1 MARISNEELNESVYK
16 PYPKGDNE
24 IQDKDN
30 RDVIAYTTLLEE
42 VDENDSSA
50 YAKSVNNNGK
60 TIYYVKQNKYGRIYN
75 PSRMYSEGNESK
87 QLRHAGR
94 PNWVFRD
101 VEKKVFDYYLKFLE
115 TKNEAWLNNA
125 ERELV

>member
-16 PYPKGDNE
+16 PSPKGENE

-30 RDVIAYTTLLEE
+30 RDFIAYTTLLEE
-42 VDENDSSA
+42 VDESDSSA

-60 TIYYVKQNKYGRIYN
+60 TIYYVKQNKYGRLYN
-75 PSRMYSEGNESK
+75 PSGMYSEGNESK

>member
-1 MARISNEELNESVYK
+1 MARISNDELDDAVYK
-16 PYPKGDNE
+16 PSPSNDNE
-24 IQDKDN
+24 IQDKDS

-42 VDENDSSA
+42 VEEDDSSA
-50 YAKSVNNNGK
+50 YAKTVRINNK
-60 TIYYVKQNKYGRIYN
+60 TVYYVKQDKYGNLYN
-75 PSRMYSEGNESK
+75 PSGMYSEGNASK
-87 QLRHAGR
+87 ELRHAGR

-115 TKNEAWLNNA
+115 TKNEAWLTNA

>member
-1 MARISNEELNESVYK
+1 MARISNEELDGAVYK
-16 PYPKGDNE
+16 PSSLDSNE
-24 IQDKDN
+24 IQNEDE
-30 RDVIAYTTLLEE
+30 RDVVAYTTLLEE
-42 VDENDSSA
+42 IEEDAAAA
-50 YAKSVNNNGK
+50 YAKVIRVNGK
-60 TIYYVKQNKYGRIYN
+60 ATYYVKQNKYGRLYN
-75 PSRMYSEGNESK
+75 PSGMYSEGNESK

-101 VEKKVFDYYLKFLE
+101 VNKKVFDYYLKFLE

>member
-1 MARISNEELNESVYK
+1 MARISNEELDDAVYK
-16 PYPKGDNE
+16 PSSLDDNE
-24 IQDKDN
+24 IQNEDE
-30 RDVIAYTTLLEE
+30 RDVVAYTTLLEE
-42 VDENDSSA
+42 IEEDAAAA
-50 YAKSVNNNGK
+50 YAKVIRVNGRA
-60 TIYYVKQNKYGRIYN
+60 TYYVKQNKYGRLYN
-75 PSRMYSEGNESK
+75 PSGMYSEGNESK

-101 VEKKVFDYYLKFLE
+101 VNKKVFDYYLKFLE

>member
-1 MARISNEELNESVYK
+1 MARISNEELGDAVYK
-16 PYPKGDNE
+16 PSSLDDNE
-24 IQDKDN
+24 IQDEDE
-30 RDVIAYTTLLEE
+30 RGVVAYTTLLEE
-42 VDENDSSA
+42 VEEDAAAA
-50 YAKSVNNNGK
+50 YAKIVRVNDK
-60 TIYYVKQNKYGRIYN
+60 VIYYVKQNKYGSLYN
-75 PSRMYSEGNESK
+75 PTGMYSEGNESK

-101 VEKKVFDYYLKFLE
+101 VNKKVFDYYLKFLE

>member
-1 MARISNEELNESVYK
+1 MARISNDELGEAVFK
-16 PYPKGDNE
+16 PSPSNDNE
-24 IQDKDN
+24 IHDKDE
-30 RDVIAYTTLLEE
+30 RDVVAYTTLLEE
-42 VDENDSSA
+42 VDEDASSA
-50 YAKSVNNNGK
+50 YAKTVRVNGRA
-60 TIYYVKQNKYGRIYN
+60 IYYVKQNKYGKLYN
-75 PSRMYSEGNESK
+75 PNGMYSEGSESK

-101 VEKKVFDYYLKFLE
+101 VDKKVFDYYLKFLE